1 MKKQINILMNL
12 AYMNKF
18 RYWLITIVVFV
29 YSSTVLAQDINSFWT
44 NYANLRT
51 VGNHHEA
58 INLLHKYE
66 TAFESSGNVDKFIYH
81 LLLADSQLMI
91 KDIDDA
97 SKSLVLCDMLIKDMT
112 SEELQYCKDNDT
124 LNIWLAK
131 YYFLVGNQTLKD
143 RKSVV

>member
-1 MKKQINILMNL
+1 MNL

-66 TAFESSGNVDKFIYH
+66 TAFESSCRMETHMLWKVPTNAVSLSPVSLWMRWRISRAA
-81 LLLADSQLMI
+81 LLVKVTHMMLLGITPRSFTRYANRRESTWVFPEPAPAITSCAPSQYST
-91 KDIDDA
+91 A
-97 SKSLVLCDMLIKDMT
+97 
-112 SEELQYCKDNDT
+112 
-124 LNIWLAK
+124 A
-131 YYFLVGNQTLKD
+131 
-143 RKSVV
+143 R